1 MKGELCWREG
11 PGHCGGGCATSF
23 GSDLA
28 GQEVDQ
34 LSAIGGEVD
43 ISFKNG
49 KMALDQT
56 QEWPVFFLGI
66 IMVIMFL
73 FHLSAFGIPT
83 LGQVLSLG
91 RTLHGVSELL

>member
-1 MKGELCWREG
+1 
-11 PGHCGGGCATSF
+11 
-23 GSDLA
+23 
-28 GQEVDQ
+28 
-34 LSAIGGEVD
+34 
-43 ISFKNG
+43 
-49 KMALDQT
+49 MALDQT

-91 RTLHGVSELL
+91 RTLDGVSELLWSFDVVNLNIPHLKIAPLVGNL

>member
-43 ISFKNG
+43 ISFEKLHWTKPNN
-49 KMALDQT
+49 L
-56 QEWPVFFLGI
+56 VLGI